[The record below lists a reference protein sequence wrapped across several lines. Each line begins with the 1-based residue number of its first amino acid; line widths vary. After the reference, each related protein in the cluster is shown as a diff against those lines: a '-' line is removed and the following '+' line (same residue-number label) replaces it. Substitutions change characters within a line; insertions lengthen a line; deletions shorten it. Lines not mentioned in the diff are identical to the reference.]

1 MKSRSKTKLEPDA
14 QIVLDS
20 IRKIVRTLRQTSKF
34 TEKNLGLSTAQIF
47 VLQKLAASKVPLS
60 INKLAAATLTHQ
72 SSVSVV
78 VSKLVYRKLIDRV
91 ESETD
96 SRSVEL
102 SISKHGQSLLT
113 KSPMSIQERLMNGLA
128 QLSETQR
135 TALVKG
141 LQALVQKSG
150 MENEEPS
157 MLLEDDTEKK

>member
-1 MKSRSKTKLEPDA
+1 M
-14 QIVLDS
+14 
-20 IRKIVRTLRQTSKF
+20 
-34 TEKNLGLSTAQIF
+34 
-47 VLQKLAASKVPLS
+47 
-60 INKLAAATLTHQ
+60 
-72 SSVSVV
+72 

-135 TALVKG
+135 TGLVKG